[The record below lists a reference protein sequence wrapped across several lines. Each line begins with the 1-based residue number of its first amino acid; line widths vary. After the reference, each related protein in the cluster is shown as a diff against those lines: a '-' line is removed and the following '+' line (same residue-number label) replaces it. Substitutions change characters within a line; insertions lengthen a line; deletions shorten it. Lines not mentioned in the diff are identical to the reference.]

1 MRYFRKVAYNSKL
14 NAYNSIQLIMLQC
27 NVGPTIFYDQ
37 NRLSECTFGMNYM
50 VMILSGIYLFVNH
63 EYLRLWGLDNF
74 TYK

>member
-1 MRYFRKVAYNSKL
+1 
-14 NAYNSIQLIMLQC
+14 MLQC